1 MMNQTAEDIAIE
13 KGKLLNSQ
21 MFRPI
26 QISDVTSQR
35 LAFYLKKKIKFQEM
49 LTSYR
54 CSKQSV
60 ELQGKVIE
68 DLRPFFVR
76 ISY

>member
-35 LAFYLKKKIKFQEM
+35 LAFYLKKKNQISGNVNIIQM
-49 LTSYR
+49 LKTVRRTSR
-54 CSKQSV
+54 
-60 ELQGKVIE
+60 QG
-68 DLRPFFVR
+68 D
-76 ISY
+76 